1 MIQEFKDFIAKGNVL
16 DLAVAVVI
24 GAAFGKIVDSLVK
37 DILTPALSPLTNG
50 VDFADFKIWHFAIGN
65 FVNNIIQF
73 IIVAFALFLIVKASN
88 HFKKPA
94 VVEVKEDHAA
104 TQVEQNAQII
114 ALLQQIAQSDRKI

>member
-1 MIQEFKDFIAKGNVL
+1 MIKEFRDFIARGNVL

-37 DILTPALSPLTNG
+37 DILTPVLTPLTG
-50 VDFADFKIWHFAIGN
+50 KAESFAAYKAGPFGIGN

-73 IIVAFALFLIVKASN
+73 LIVALALFLIVKAAN

-94 VVEVKEDHAA
+94 PIEVKEDHAA
-104 TQVEQNAQII
+104 IQVEQNRQII
-114 ALLQQIAQSDRKI
+114 ALLEKLVARL